1 MSAAPRARARRAGR
15 SAGEAGFTLAE
26 MILVIVILGVIFVTL
41 TASVMLGLKTTRSLD
56 VRTEESV
63 AAEFTALHFTRD
75 VQAATQVTVD
85 DATAS
90 CGGPA
95 LVKLV
100 SSTPDRVVAYALEPV
115 GGGVVALVRRLCEP
129 SGGGAQEKTL
139 VPAATGA
146 TATCRPSADD
156 CRSVALQVAQAGAD
170 EIVGFPFELVATRRP
185 T

>member
-1 MSAAPRARARRAGR
+1 MSAALRAPRRTGR
-15 SAGEAGFTLAE
+15 PAEEAGFTLAE
-26 MILVIVILGVIFVTL
+26 LILVIVILGVIFMTL

-75 VQAATQVTVD
+75 VQAATGVTVD
-85 DATAS
+85 DAAAS

-95 LVKLV
+95 LLKLV
-100 SSTPDRVVAYALEPV
+100 SSTPDRVVAYALEPA
-115 GGGVVALVRRLCEP
+115 GGGIVSLVRRLCEP
-129 SGGGAQEKTL
+129 SGGAPSAKTL

-146 TATCRPSADD
+146 TATCRPSAGD
-156 CRSVALQVAQAGAD
+156 CRSLTLQVTQAGAD